1 MKNVLTSIVLLA
13 VFSVV
18 IFFIGGVFK
27 LYGTLEGPGE
37 ILGDKVPEYVIQE
50 REQRISKIA
59 DDLGVESEKQ
69 ILFGDLHVHTTYST
83 DAFMWSLPYFNGPGA
98 SPISDACD
106 FARFCSAL
114 DFWSINDH
122 AEASTP
128 RKWLDTKESIRHAT
142 ISLRALMIWLAF
154 SVGSGLK
161 SVMFLKITL
170 AIKMSFF

>member
-18 IFFIGGVFK
+18 IFFVGGVFK

-37 ILGDKVPEYVIQE
+37 ILGDKVPEYVIKE

-83 DAFMWSLPYFNGPGA
+83 DAFMWPHECIGR
-98 SPISDACD
+98 ICRMDMQV
-106 FARFCSAL
+106 
-114 DFWSINDH
+114 
-122 AEASTP
+122 
-128 RKWLDTKESIRHAT
+128 TKEN
-142 ISLRALMIWLAF
+142 L
-154 SVGSGLK
+154 
-161 SVMFLKITL
+161 FL
-170 AIKMSFF
+170 